1 MSGMVEQASLPD
13 WTANI
18 NRRLQRQQNPVS
30 FDRNSFTIGTMLA
43 RPHLLILLL
52 SILTVFSGTNAH
64 AQQGLSVNS
73 VRIGTHPDKTRIV
86 VDVSRKTD
94 FRAFMLQDPPRLV
107 LDLPAFDWKAGNPE
121 GRAGSIVGGIR
132 HGMLQPGITRL
143 VIEMNKQASLQS
155 AFLLPA
161 GPNISNRIVM
171 DVVAPPSGW
180 TPSRERMFGNLSSAA
195 PKLQLPPE
203 QPTTKTEQAHIL
215 QLPER
220 KPQNSEPPAKSP
232 IANDTAPPPIIKA
245 AGKGPKPMIV
255 IDAGHG
261 GQDPGARGANGTHEK
276 TVTLAAARELKERLE
291 ATGRYRVHLTREKDT
306 FIKLQD
312 RVKIGRKQGAD
323 LFISLHA
330 DSIDKPNV
338 SGASI
343 YTLSN
348 TASDAQTAKLAAR
361 ENQADLIAGVDLSH
375 EDKEVAGIL
384 IDLAMRDTMNQ
395 SKFFANTVVSQA
407 KRQGI
412 KLLEKPHRYAG
423 FAVLKAP
430 DVPSVLIEMG
440 FMSNKK
446 EVDQLTSPAYRR
458 KIVQAVADGID
469 GYFAKVQKNDRN

>member
-1 MSGMVEQASLPD
+1 
-13 WTANI
+13 
-18 NRRLQRQQNPVS
+18 
-30 FDRNSFTIGTMLA
+30 MLA
-43 RPHLLILLL
+43 RSLLL
-52 SILTVFSGTNAH
+52 FLIFFCPIVFTGMHAQ

-73 VRIGTHPDKTRIV
+73 VRIGTHPEKTRIV
-86 VDVSRKTD
+86 VDLSQKTD

-107 LDLPAFDWKAGNPE
+107 LDLPTFEWKAGSAQ
-121 GRAGSIVGGIR
+121 GTAGSVVGSVR
-132 HGMLQPGITRL
+132 HGLLQPGITRL
-143 VIEMNKQASLQS
+143 VIEMKRQTSLQS

-161 GPNISNRIVM
+161 GPSVPNRVVM
-171 DVVAPPSGW
+171 DIINPPSGW
-180 TPSRERMFGNLSSAA
+180 TAAKERMFGALSSEA

-203 QPTTKTEQAHIL
+203 QPTAHAGQPQTL
-215 QLPER
+215 KLPEK
-220 KPQNSEPPAKSP
+220 KPENFGASAKSP
-232 IANDTAPPPIIKA
+232 IVNDTAPTPVIKA

-261 GQDPGARGANGTHEK
+261 GQDPGAVSANGTHEK
-276 TVTLAAARELKERLE
+276 TITLAAARELKTKLE
-291 ATGRYRVHLTREKDT
+291 NTGRYRVHLTRDNDK

-312 RVKIGRKQGAD
+312 RVRIGRQKGAD

-330 DSIDKPNV
+330 DSIDKPGV

-395 SKFFANTVVSQA
+395 SKFFANTVVTQA

-412 KLLEKPHRYAG
+412 KLLDKPHRYAG

-430 DVPSVLIEMG
+430 DIPSVLIEMG
-440 FMSNKK
+440 FMSNRK

-458 KIVQAVADGID
+458 KIVEAIADGID
-469 GYFAKVQKNDRN
+469 GYFAKVQKNNQN